1 MALFNKKQKPAA
13 MTREQALS
21 CTPVHNNIISWEEDS
36 SGSVQVEYVLLLKPF
51 FHSLFKRFA
60 PQSANVPTRKI
71 QLDELGSSVW
81 KMIDGKRNTSDII
94 IEFSSLQNI
103 STQESEQSVTTFF
116 RELGKRGL
124 IGLR

>member
-1 MALFNKKQKPAA
+1 
-13 MTREQALS
+13 MTREQALA
-21 CTPVHNNIISWEEDS
+21 CTPVQNNVISWEENG
-36 SGSVQVEYVLLLKPF
+36 SGNVQIEYVLLLKPF
-51 FHSLFKRFA
+51 FHSIFKRF
-60 PQSANVPTRKI
+60 SNESSNVPTRKI
-71 QLDELGSSVW
+71 QLDELGSDVW
-81 KMIDGKRNTSDII
+81 KMIDGKRTTSEII

>member
-1 MALFNKKQKPAA
+1 
-13 MTREQALS
+13 MTRDQALS
-21 CTPVHNNIISWEEDS
+21 CTPVHNNVISWQEDS
-36 SGSVQVEYVLLLKPF
+36 SGMVQLEYVLLLKPF

-60 PQSANVPTRKI
+60 PQSADMPTRKI

-81 KMIDGKRNTSDII
+81 KMIDGKRSTSDII
-94 IEFSSLQNI
+94 IEFSTQQNI